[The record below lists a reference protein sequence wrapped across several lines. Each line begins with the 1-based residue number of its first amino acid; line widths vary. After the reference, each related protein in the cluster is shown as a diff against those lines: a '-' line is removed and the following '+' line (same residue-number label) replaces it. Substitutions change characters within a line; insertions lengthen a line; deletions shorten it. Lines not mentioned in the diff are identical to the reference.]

1 MRRSS
6 DYTSRQQHGWDN
18 SSYDYHAHIHRM
30 ERTPTML
37 PGPPQYPNLA
47 FSNKIAHEED
57 RHAGSNHKHHHK
69 NQTPVRFQ
77 EKVEVI
83 SYEQAEEEEAGKN
96 GACEVYEE
104 SIDVEADGFIKQKR
118 KGLELCKWKTFKA
131 H

>member
-6 DYTSRQQHGWDN
+6 DYTSKQQPGWDT

-30 ERTPTML
+30 ERTPTRL
-37 PGPPQYPNLA
+37 PGPPEYPDLA
-47 FSNKIAHEED
+47 FNDKLAHEED
-57 RHAGSNHKHHHK
+57 HHAGSNHKH
-69 NQTPVRFQ
+69 T
-77 EKVEVI
+77 
-83 SYEQAEEEEAGKN
+83 YEQVEEEEAGKN